1 MSEFPFELYKYHKIN
16 MRNCWKKRGMIFV
29 DEEHY
34 DYIYKE
40 YIRAT
45 NCDLCSKL
53 FTNSRDR
60 CLDHDHNT
68 GDPRNIVCQRC
79 NRNRKDTKLQK
90 TNTGE
95 DHITKCKNKRY
106 KNGYCFYIHITRDG
120 KHILSTTRKTLE
132 KAIKCRDE
140 FRKAHPEIYT

>member
-34 DYIYKE
+34 DYIY
-40 YIRAT
+40 
-45 NCDLCSKL
+45 N
-53 FTNSRDR
+53 
-60 CLDHDHNT
+60 
-68 GDPRNIVCQRC
+68 
-79 NRNRKDTKLQK
+79 
-90 TNTGE
+90 
-95 DHITKCKNKRY
+95 ITKCKNKRY